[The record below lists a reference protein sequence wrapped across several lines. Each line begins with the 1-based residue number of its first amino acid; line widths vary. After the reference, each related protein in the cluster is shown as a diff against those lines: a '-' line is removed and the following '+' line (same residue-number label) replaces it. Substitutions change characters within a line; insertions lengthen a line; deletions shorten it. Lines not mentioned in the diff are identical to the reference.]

1 MPSYSLK
8 AAAARENRSFRA
20 SAAADIPSES
30 SHLFSPG
37 DAAGGARVAARG
49 SQRSYGAVSR
59 PSRAPAGETS
69 LIIEARTCSAR
80 VSKRE
85 RGWHALKHKASL
97 DEPRYSSPA
106 RGRALN
112 RRSSQVNTRAELFG
126 ATQTTYN
133 SLSTSNHG
141 QESRRRAEQQHFCR
155 RRPRVREGT
164 ADERRRPRG
173 RLKPAR
179 LTPLVPTQKSSKC
192 SSRSRSSARARARVL
207 LYHGPFLIPA
217 VAVDATSARLLDGVE
232 AGLRRRRGVVPMAAC
247 ARPGGRVSSL
257 AWRETRTI
265 SPRRDHEDAARRRA
279 AASNS

>member
-1 MPSYSLK
+1 MRAQPPVFPGRRRGGR
-8 AAAARENRSFRA
+8 AR
-20 SAAADIPSES
+20 
-30 SHLFSPG
+30 
-37 DAAGGARVAARG
+37 GGARLTGPQERCEPAFPRAGGRNKPHNRSPDLFG
-49 SQRSYGAVSR
+49 SSIQ
-59 PSRAPAGETS
+59 E
-69 LIIEARTCSAR
+69 
-80 VSKRE
+80 RE
-85 RGWHALKHKASL
+85 GWHALTHEPSL

-141 QESRRRAEQQHFCR
+141 QESRRRAEQQHFRR

-179 LTPLVPTQKSSKC
+179 LTPSVPTQKSSKC

-217 VAVDATSARLLDGVE
+217 VAVDATSARLLDG
-232 AGLRRRRGVVPMAAC
+232 GGRPTPSRRRA
-247 ARPGGRVSSL
+247 GGRVCSSWWPRQL
-257 AWRETRTI
+257 AGVEGDAYDFAPSRPRGRRS
-265 SPRRDHEDAARRRA
+265 SPRCRI
-279 AASNS
+279 